1 VIMDE
6 GRPQEGRGG
15 DVSEGLSTTAGACCS
30 CAVEKHALG
39 FFHLTDVQL
48 LRLSSGFLN
57 FRYPKFAH
65 FSNWVFLDSHLC
77 NLSLPSSSIQ
87 CW

>member
-1 VIMDE
+1 MIMDE

-39 FFHLTDVQL
+39 FFHLD
-48 LRLSSGFLN
+48 
-57 FRYPKFAH
+57 
-65 FSNWVFLDSHLC
+65 
-77 NLSLPSSSIQ
+77 
-87 CW
+87 

>member
-15 DVSEGLSTTAGACCS
+15 DVSEGLSTTAVGACCS

-39 FFHLTDVQL
+39 FFHLD
-48 LRLSSGFLN
+48 
-57 FRYPKFAH
+57 
-65 FSNWVFLDSHLC
+65 
-77 NLSLPSSSIQ
+77 
-87 CW
+87 